1 MGFEGETGRRGK
13 TLGWSAAILCAV
25 AGLAPGGAAAAPEV
39 TITRSAHGVPN
50 IEGKNFEDVAYGYGY
65 AFASDNICVIADSY
79 VTVNAQRSRFFGPK
93 RTWVFSG
100 NSQRF
105 NNLNSDFFFQRI
117 IDDHVVEKLVD
128 QPPPDGPKPEIKSGV
143 RGYVK
148 GYNAYLDEV
157 GRDGITDP
165 ACKGEPWV
173 RKIRPIDAYR
183 RFYQLALLASQGV
196 AINGIGA
203 AQPPGPDLLGGSL
216 ASARKDA
223 ATVSPKEYDMVQELG
238 ERLPLGGGLGSNAYG
253 LGKEA
258 TRNGS
263 GMVLG
268 NPHFPWTGAERFYQ
282 AHLTI
287 PGKANVSGASLF
299 GVPIILIGHTDN
311 LAWSHTVSTAFR
323 FTPFQLTLVPGAPTT
338 YLVDGQPKQMQP
350 HEVTVKALKPGGGLE
365 NRSRTLWTTEYGPV
379 FTSILGLPL
388 FPWTPATA
396 FAMGD
401 VNAGNFRYLNHFLD
415 VNRAQSTDELYGI
428 LKKYEAIPWVN
439 TIASDSRGKAFYADI
454 GAVPNVTDAK
464 AAECGVV
471 LSTVTRSLLG
481 LPVMDGSRSE
491 CKWDTDPDSAQVG
504 AFGASHMPHLF
515 RDDYV
520 TNSNDSYWLSNP
532 EEPLEGFSRIIGAER
547 TTRSLRTRLGLR
559 IVQQRLDGSDGLPG
573 KGFTLGQL
581 QDAVFNNR
589 QYAGELWRD
598 ELVAFCRQN
607 PTLIGQRGPVDVSK
621 ACEVLADWNLH
632 DNLNSRGAILFRRF
646 ASRALGAPLGVGLPV
661 NPVSA
666 LPFQQPF
673 SALDPVNTPRGLNTG
688 DPLVGESL
696 ADAVTDLERGGIP
709 LDAKLGDYQYEL
721 RHKKPIPIHGG
732 PGTLGVFNAI
742 SAPWTGKGFPDIVHG
757 SSFVMAA
764 SFGKGCPDDRTI
776 LTYSQSA
783 NPKSEFY
790 EDQTKMFSRRKWNN
804 PPFCPG
810 EVKKA
815 AVDVVKL
822 GPDGPR

>member
-1 MGFEGETGRRGK
+1 V
-13 TLGWSAAILCAV
+13 AALVIAL
-25 AGLAPGGAAAAPEV
+25 PAAALGASPEV
-39 TITRSAHGVPN
+39 TITRSAHGIPN
-50 IEGKNFEDVAYGYGY
+50 IEGKTFEDVAYGYGY
-65 AFASDNICVIADSY
+65 AFAEDNICVIADSY
-79 VTVNAQRSRFFGPK
+79 VTVNAQRSRYFGPN

-100 NSQRF
+100 NGQRF
-105 NNLNSDFFFQRI
+105 NNLSSDFFFQRI
-117 IDDHVVEKLVD
+117 IDDEVVEKMVAKR
-128 QPPPDGPKPEIKSGV
+128 PPDGPKPAIRDGV

-196 AINGIGA
+196 AINGIA
-203 AQPPGPDLLGGSL
+203 NAQPPGPDLLGGALSR
-216 ASARKDA
+216 AKEDA
-223 ATVSPKEYDMVQELG
+223 ATVSDDEYEMVQELS
-238 ERLPLGGGLGSNAYG
+238 EQLPLGGGLGSNAYG

-268 NPHFPWTGAERFYQ
+268 NPHFPWTGSERFYQ
-282 AHLTI
+282 SHLTI
-287 PGKANVSGASLF
+287 PGKVNVSGASLY
-299 GVPIILIGHTDN
+299 GVPIVLIGHTDN

-338 YLVDGQPKQMQP
+338 YLVDGRPKQMEP
-350 HEVTVKALKPGGGLE
+350 HRVTVKAQTEGGLE
-365 NRSRTLWTTEYGPV
+365 KRSRTLWTTEYGPI

-388 FPWTPATA
+388 FPWTPVTA

-415 VNRAQSTDELYGI
+415 VNRAQSTKELYEI
-428 LKKYEAIPWVN
+428 LKEYEAIPWVN
-439 TIASDSRGKAFYADI
+439 TIAADSRGKAFYADI
-454 GAVPNVTDAK
+454 GAIPNVTDEK
-464 AAECGVV
+464 AAACGVV
-471 LSTVTRSLLG
+471 LSTVTRALLG

-491 CKWDTDPDSAQVG
+491 CNWDTDPDSAQPG
-504 AFGASHMPHLF
+504 AFGASNMPHLF

-520 TNSNDSYWLSNP
+520 TNSNDSYWLTNP
-532 EEPLEGFSRIIGAER
+532 EEPLEGYSRIIGAER
-547 TTRSLRTRLGLR
+547 TARALRTRLGLR
-559 IVQQRLDGSDGLPG
+559 IVQQRLDGTDGLPG
-573 KGFTLGQL
+573 KGFTVSQL

-598 ELVAFCRQN
+598 ELVAFCRES
-607 PTLIGQRGPVDVSK
+607 PTLIGTSGPVDVSQ
-621 ACEVLADWNLH
+621 ACEVLANWNLR
-632 DNLNSRGAILFRRF
+632 DNVGSRGAILFRRF
-646 ASRALGAPLGVGLPV
+646 ATRALGLPLGLGLPV
-661 NPVSA
+661 NPTQTLA
-666 LPFQQPF
+666 YQTPF

-688 DPLVGESL
+688 NPLIGAAL
-696 ADAVTDLERGGIP
+696 ADAVTDLKRGGIP

-732 PGTLGVFNAI
+732 PGGLGVFNAI
-742 SAPWTGKGFPDIVHG
+742 SAPWTGSGFPDIVHG

-764 SFGKGCPDDRTI
+764 GFGKGCPKDRTI
-776 LTYSQSA
+776 LTYSLSA
-783 NPKSEFY
+783 NPKSPY
-790 EDQTKMFSRRKWNN
+790 YADQTKMYSRQKWNN
-804 PPFCPG
+804 PPFCPR

-815 AVDVVKL
+815 AESTIKL
-822 GPDGPR
+822 GPKGRVPIASEGE